1 MNLTKNLKLMSLG
14 IDCKFLKI
22 KEREKAPVDNILC
35 LNSSY
40 IDSLFDFTYKDKF
53 LSGGELI
60 EDHKYFIK
68 SLGLLIL
75 HNNYDDHYIEQ
86 HLIRLNNFYNFLS
99 NINRNDYYFILN
111 LARLDFQVNIEDFRL
126 ALIKYNILKKTI
138 VFGDKSYQD
147 KFINFI
153 PVINQING
161 QAESFFKAE
170 YSILQN
176 FNNFTVSDMDFLKSF
191 S

>member
-22 KEREKAPVDNILC
+22 KEREKGPVDNILC

-126 ALIKYNILKKTI
+126 AIIKYKIIKKTI